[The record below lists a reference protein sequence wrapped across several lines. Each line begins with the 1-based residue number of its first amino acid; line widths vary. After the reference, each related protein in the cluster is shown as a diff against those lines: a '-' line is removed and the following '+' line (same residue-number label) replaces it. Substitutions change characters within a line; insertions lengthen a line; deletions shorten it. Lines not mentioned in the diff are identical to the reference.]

1 MSTMRA
7 ATYSKTGPASDVL
20 AVKQLPLP
28 KPGAHQVR
36 VKLAY
41 SGVNPTDVKSRAGLT
56 PRSIGK
62 FQIPHHDGA
71 GVIDVVGASVDPSR
85 IGERVWVMLAA
96 DNSAYGTA
104 ADYCIVDVKH
114 VHSLPAEASFEL
126 GATLGVPAVTAS
138 YCLFA
143 DGPITGHQVLV
154 HGGAGGVGRAAI
166 QLAKWAGATVIAT
179 ASTPEKQA
187 IAREAGADHVFDY
200 RDPGVAESIRAVAPK
215 IRRVIE
221 VNLTANMDLDL
232 AVSNPGTVIVVYAA
246 DGEDPVLPRRRFMS
260 ACVTLQFMLL
270 YNTEPTKFDQ
280 ALAATQEA
288 LAAGALT
295 MPPVR
300 YFALAEV
307 ADAHLAQEAGP
318 DARILIDL
326 SK

>member
-7 ATYSKTGPASDVL
+7 ATYSKTGPATDVL
-20 AVKQLPLP
+20 TVKSLPLP
-28 KPGAHQVR
+28 KPGPHQVR
-36 VKLAY
+36 VKLAF

-56 PRSIGK
+56 PRSMGK

-96 DNSAYGTA
+96 DNNAYGTA
-104 ADYCIVDVKH
+104 AEYCVVDVKH
-114 VHSLPAEASFEL
+114 VLPLPADVPFEM
-126 GATLGVPAVTAS
+126 GATLGVPAVTAA

-143 DGPITGHQVLV
+143 DGPIDGQQVLI

-166 QLAKWAGATVIAT
+166 QLAKWAGATVLAT
-179 ASTPEKQA
+179 ASTPEKQV
-187 IAREAGADHVFDY
+187 IAREAGADFVFDY
-200 RDPGVAESIRAVAPK
+200 RDPDVAESIRAVAPK
-215 IRRVIE
+215 IRRIIE
-221 VNLTANMDLDL
+221 VNLNANMDLDL

-270 YNTEPTKFDQ
+270 YNTEPQKFTK
-280 ALAATQEA
+280 ALEATQEA

-300 YFALAEV
+300 YFGITEIV
-307 ADAHLAQEAGP
+307 DAHLAQEAGP
-318 DARILIDL
+318 ESRILIDL

>member
-7 ATYSKTGPASDVL
+7 ATYSKTGPAKDVL
-20 AVKQLPLP
+20 TVEDLPLP
-28 KPGAHQVR
+28 KPGPHQVR
-36 VKLAY
+36 VKLAF

-56 PRSIGK
+56 PRAIGK
-62 FQIPHHDGA
+62 FQVPHHDGA

-85 IGERVWVMLAA
+85 IGERVWVMLSA
-96 DNSAYGTA
+96 DNNSYGTA
-104 ADYCIVDVKH
+104 AEYCIVDVKH
-114 VHSLPAEASFEL
+114 VHPLPTDTSFEL
-126 GATLGVPAVTAS
+126 GATLGVPAVTAA

-143 DGPITGHQVLV
+143 DGPIEGQQVLI

-200 RDPGVAESIRAVAPK
+200 HDPDVAESIRAVAPK
-215 IRRVIE
+215 IRRIIE
-221 VNLTANMDLDL
+221 VNLNTNMDLDL

-260 ACVTLQFMLL
+260 ACVTLEFMLL
-270 YNTEPTKFDQ
+270 YNTEPQKFSQ
-280 ALAATQEA
+280 ALASTQEA

-300 YFALAEV
+300 YFGLAEV
-307 ADAHLAQEAGP
+307 VDAHQAQEAGP
-318 DARILIDL
+318 DTRILIDL
-326 SK
+326 SR

>member
-7 ATYSKTGPASDVL
+7 ATYSSTGPAKDVL
-20 AVKQLPLP
+20 TVQDLPLP
-28 KPGAHQVR
+28 KPGPHQVR

-56 PRSIGK
+56 PRAMGK

-71 GVIDVVGASVDPSR
+71 GVIEVVGASVDPSR

-96 DNSAYGTA
+96 DNNPYGTA
-104 ADYCIVDVKH
+104 AEYCIVDVKH
-114 VHSLPAEASFEL
+114 VFPLPAEVPFEL
-126 GATLGVPAVTAS
+126 GATLGVPAVTAA

-143 DGPITGHQVLV
+143 DGPIDGQQVLIQ
-154 HGGAGGVGRAAI
+154 GGAGGVGRAAI

-179 ASTPEKQA
+179 ASTPEKLN
-187 IAREAGADHVFDY
+187 IAKEAGAVQVFDY
-200 RDPGVAESIRAVAPK
+200 RAPDVAESIRAVAPK
-215 IRRVIE
+215 IRRIIE
-221 VNLTANMDLDL
+221 VNLNANMDLDL

-246 DGEDPVLPRRRFMS
+246 DGEDPVLPRRRFMT
-260 ACVTLQFMLL
+260 ACVTLEFMLL
-270 YNTEPTKFDQ
+270 YNTEPQKFAQ

-300 YFALAEV
+300 YFTLDEIV
-307 ADAHLAQEAGP
+307 AAHEAQEAGP
-318 DARILIDL
+318 DTRLLIDL
-326 SK
+326 GA

>member
-7 ATYSKTGPASDVL
+7 ATYSKTGSANEVL
-20 AVKQLPLP
+20 SVKDLPLP
-28 KPGAHQVR
+28 KPGPHQVR
-36 VKLAY
+36 VKLAF
-41 SGVNPTDVKSRAGLT
+41 SGLNPTDVKSRAGLT
-56 PRSIGK
+56 PRDIGK

-96 DNSAYGTA
+96 DNNPYGTA
-104 ADYCIVDVKH
+104 AEYCIVDVKH
-114 VHSLPAEASFEL
+114 VSALPAEVPFEL
-126 GATLGVPAVTAS
+126 GATLGVPAVTAA

-143 DGPITGHQVLV
+143 DGPIDGQQVLI

-179 ASTPEKQA
+179 ASTPEKQDVA
-187 IAREAGADHVFDY
+187 KEAGADHVFDY
-200 RDPGVAESIRAVAPK
+200 RDPDVAQAIRAVAPK
-215 IRRVIE
+215 ISRIIE
-221 VNLTANMDLDL
+221 VNLAANLDLDL
-232 AVSNPGTVIVVYAA
+232 TVSNPGTVIVVYAA
-246 DGEDPVLPRRRFMS
+246 DGEDPVLPRRRLMS

-270 YNTEPTKFDQ
+270 YNTEPQKFSQ

-300 YFALAEV
+300 YFGLAEI
-307 ADAHLAQEAGP
+307 AGAHIAQEGGP
-318 DARILIDL
+318 DTRILIDL
-326 SK
+326 SR